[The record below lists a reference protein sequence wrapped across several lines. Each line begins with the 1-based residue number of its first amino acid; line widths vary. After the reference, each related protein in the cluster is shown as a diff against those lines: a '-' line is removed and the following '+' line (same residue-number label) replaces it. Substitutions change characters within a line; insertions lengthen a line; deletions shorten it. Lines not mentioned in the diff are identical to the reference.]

1 MVHRKKIDDGVNER
15 LDLLRPEFPAID
27 RHLENRPP
35 GVGKDDLLDAAVAAG
50 TAVQAVEQ
58 RSTSV
63 CEPERDPK
71 GLIVSIG
78 Y

>member
-1 MVHRKKIDDGVNER
+1 MVHCKKTKDGVNER

-35 GVGKDDLLDAAVAAG
+35 GVGKDDLLDAAVAAW
-50 TAVQAVEQ
+50 TALRISNGEARRVCDPEQ
-58 RSTSV
+58 D
-63 CEPERDPK
+63 EK
-71 GLIVSIG
+71 GLLVSIW